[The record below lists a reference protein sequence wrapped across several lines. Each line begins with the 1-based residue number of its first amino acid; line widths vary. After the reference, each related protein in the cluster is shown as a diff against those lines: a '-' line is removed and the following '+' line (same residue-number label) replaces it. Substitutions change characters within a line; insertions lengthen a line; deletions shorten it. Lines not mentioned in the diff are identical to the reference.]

1 MAFKYCPSCGRENT
15 DDNNFCPNCGA
26 KLGGEADSSA
36 SPQKLSIEEL
46 KDFLI
51 DGEKIS
57 VLCRA
62 GYLTI
67 TGAYGY

>member
-1 MAFKYCPSCGRENT
+1 MAFKY
-15 DDNNFCPNCGA
+15 CPNCGA
-26 KLGGEADSSA
+26 KLGGESDSSA

-51 DGEKIS
+51 DGEKLTQFRGHRATVKKNS
-57 VLCRA
+57 VSCRA
-62 GYLTI
+62 GCLAI